1 MKAAFIGAALLL
13 AAALQGCGTTERTA
27 MGPVR
32 LEQRGVEIPDAAFV
46 CRDAPAKPGAFDG
59 AELAVWIN
67 ELWFARLD
75 CAEKLKKA
83 GEMHRQGK
91 GD

>member
-1 MKAAFIGAALLL
+1 MKAAFIGAAILL
-13 AAALQGCGTTERTA
+13 ASALQGCGTRERTV
-27 MGPVR
+27 MGPV
-32 LEQRGVEIPDAAFV
+32 LLQQRSVEIPDAAFV
-46 CRDAPAKPGAFDG
+46 CRDAPAKPAYFDG
-59 AELAVWIN
+59 LEHAAWVA

-91 GD
+91 GE